1 MRVQLIRKFADVLNG
16 IDLTNARVGD
26 IVNVKAHEAAILVME
41 GWAREIERD
50 APPASIDHCHAN
62 TIDLPPELRTDV
74 AVHVVEVAGDA
85 HHRAHHDPNG

>member
-16 IDLTNARVGD
+16 IDLTKARVGD

-50 APPASIDHCHAN
+50 AEGAKYA
-62 TIDLPPELRTDV
+62 
-74 AVHVVEVAGDA
+74 EVTVKTST
-85 HHRAHHDPNG
+85 R